1 MKDINDILNH
11 VNNILADT
19 AKTRSGKKPER
30 YKIKKIPVDNTQKL
44 KQLLQAEYSTAY
56 KKYLD
61 GKAIF
66 RGVYPNDAEWIGKYS
81 VLKPGIR
88 IAYFTKNNLYTR
100 LFSGI
105 LPSWKNYPP
114 RNNCFIGSSSTGKA
128 LVYARW
134 AMRVEEW
141 EDNLYVLL
149 PKNGANICICPTSN
163 ILFAFPKILK
173 MREKSVKFKHL
184 NDFQDG
190 FMDFIG
196 FITLIIYE
204 LKIREAGKNIS
215 KDARDKYFG
224 LLRIRRLLKESL
236 DSGGTAG
243 IISILNILSK
253 YLSEYIDD
261 LINII
266 EEADPVLKSRGFKAK
281 DRYNALLFIKEL
293 KKYNTTNL
301 LEYLDII
308 LNAKENGFK
317 NVTIEDYNIKALVT
331 KKVGE
336 SGQEVWTDAECLYVN
351 KPFLESLI

>member
-1 MKDINDILNH
+1 MKDINNILSE
-11 VNNILADT
+11 VNIILADT
-19 AKTRSGKKPER
+19 AKTRSGKKSEK
-30 YKIKKIPVDNTQKL
+30 YKIKKISVNNTQKL
-44 KQLLQAEYSTAY
+44 KQLLETDYSSAY

-66 RGVYPNDAEWIGKYS
+66 RGVYPNDADWIGKYS
-81 VLKPGIR
+81 VLKPGTR
-88 IAYFTKNNLYTR
+88 VAYFTKNNLYTR

-105 LPSWKNYPP
+105 LPSWRDYPP
-114 RNNCFIGSSSTGKA
+114 RNKCFICTSSTGKA

-141 EDNLYVLL
+141 ENNLYVLL

-173 MREKSVKFKHL
+173 MKEKSVKFKHL

-196 FITLIIYE
+196 LITLIIYE
-204 LKIREAGKNIS
+204 LKLRETDKNIS
-215 KDARDKYFG
+215 KDVRDKYFG
-224 LLRIRRLLKESL
+224 LLRMRRLLKESL
-236 DSGGTAG
+236 DSGGTAV
-243 IISILNILSK
+243 IISIFNILSK
-253 YLSEYIDD
+253 YLNEYIDD
-261 LINII
+261 LIYII

-281 DRYNALLFIKEL
+281 DRYNGLLFLKEL

-308 LNAKENGFK
+308 LNTRENGFK
-317 NVTIEDYNIKALVT
+317 NVTIEDYNIKSIIT

-336 SGQEVWTDAECLYVN
+336 SGHELWTDAECLYVN
-351 KPFLESLI
+351 KPFLESLK

>member
-1 MKDINDILNH
+1 M
-11 VNNILADT
+11 
-19 AKTRSGKKPER
+19 ER
-30 YKIKKIPVDNTQKL
+30 
-44 KQLLQAEYSTAY
+44 
-56 KKYLD
+56 
-61 GKAIF
+61 
-66 RGVYPNDAEWIGKYS
+66 
-81 VLKPGIR
+81 
-88 IAYFTKNNLYTR
+88 
-100 LFSGI
+100 
-105 LPSWKNYPP
+105 
-114 RNNCFIGSSSTGKA
+114 
-128 LVYARW
+128 
-134 AMRVEEW
+134 
-141 EDNLYVLL
+141 
-149 PKNGANICICPTSN
+149 
-163 ILFAFPKILK
+163 
-173 MREKSVKFKHL
+173 FK
-184 NDFQDG
+184 
-190 FMDFIG
+190 G

-281 DRYNALLFIKEL
+281 DRYNALLFLKEL